1 MILETSAAI
10 TVIGAG
16 LIFLGNRFDNI
27 CMTSFGIV
35 AITAAIIF
43 GYGILGLLYPENTT
57 KSVIDHFETA
67 IFPDR
72 ICVTINSQDNAICFK
87 DHFTYANYKELKLT
101 KIDQLNS
108 YGFQISNSYQF
119 MEN

>member
-1 MILETSAAI
+1 MILETI

-43 GYGILGLLYPENTT
+43 GYGLLYPENTT

>member
-1 MILETSAAI
+1 MILETI

-35 AITAAIIF
+35 AIIF
-43 GYGILGLLYPENTT
+43 GYGLLYPENTT

-87 DHFTYANYKELKLT
+87 DHFTYANYKELK
-101 KIDQLNS
+101 
-108 YGFQISNSYQF
+108 ISNSYQF